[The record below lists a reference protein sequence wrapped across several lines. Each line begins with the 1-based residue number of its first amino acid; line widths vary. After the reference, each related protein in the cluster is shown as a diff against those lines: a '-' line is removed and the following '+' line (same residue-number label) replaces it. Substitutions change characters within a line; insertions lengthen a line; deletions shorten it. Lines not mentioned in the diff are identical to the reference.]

1 MLRELS
7 FSEKN
12 FAKIS
17 LPDFAHFEI
26 SLPGMNNLELWQS
39 VLAQMQFYISKANFA
54 TWFQNTEI
62 ISKNNEKIIISVP
75 NAFSKEWLSN
85 KYNKLILKTLHD
97 IDDSIKELEFVIK
110 PQSKENTPLKIGI
123 ENEKQEDIQLKFEE
137 FKINKETNL
146 NPRYVFNNF
155 VVGSFNELAYA
166 AALAVADNP
175 GFTYNPLFIYG
186 STGLGKT
193 HLIQAIGNK
202 ISDESKK
209 KKVKYISSEKFVSS
223 IVSAIRTNSMEA
235 FKASLAPIDV
245 LILDD
250 IQFIAG
256 KNKSQEE
263 FFHVF
268 NSLYE
273 KNKQIILSSDKPPN
287 AIAELEDR
295 LRSRFE
301 GGMIADISL
310 PDYETRLVI
319 LKTKLQEKNISLS
332 EDVLDYIAANV
343 KKNIRELEGA
353 LNKILIYNKI
363 NQELNIETVKK
374 LLKGFIFSPFDVAN
388 YKKIIET
395 VAKFYNL
402 EEKNLFD
409 PTRRKEI
416 VKPRQIAMFLLR
428 KELKYSFPAIAR
440 KFGGKDHTTAIY
452 AYKKILQENEEN
464 NKLTEELNIIK
475 QRIYSG

>member
-1 MLRELS
+1 
-7 FSEKN
+7 
-12 FAKIS
+12 
-17 LPDFAHFEI
+17 
-26 SLPGMNNLELWQS
+26 MNNLELWQS
-39 VLAQMQFYISKANFA
+39 VLAQMQFHISKANFA

-62 ISKNNEKIIISVP
+62 ISKESGKIIISVP

-97 IDDSIKELEFVIK
+97 IDDSIKELEFIIRPLSTK
-110 PQSKENTPLKIGI
+110 NTIPKIDSI
-123 ENEKQEDIQLKFEE
+123 EKLDEAQLKFEE
-137 FKINKETNL
+137 FKTNKETNL
-146 NPRYVFNNF
+146 NPRYTFNSF
-155 VVGSFNELAYA
+155 VVGSFNELAHA
-166 AALAVADNP
+166 AALAVSENP

-186 STGLGKT
+186 GTGLGKT
-193 HLIQAIGNK
+193 HLIQSIGNK
-202 ISDESKK
+202 IGEESKK
-209 KKVKYISSEKFVSS
+209 KKVKYVSSEKFVSG

-273 KNKQIILSSDKPPN
+273 KNKQIVLSSDRPPN

-319 LKTKLQEKNISLS
+319 LKTKLQEKGVDLP
-332 EDVLDYIAANV
+332 EDVLDYIATNV

-353 LNKILIYNKI
+353 LNKLLVHNKI
-363 NQELNIETVKK
+363 SQNLNLETTKK
-374 LLKGFIFSPFDVAN
+374 LLKGFVFSPFDVAS

-409 PTRRKEI
+409 STRRQEI
-416 VKPRQIAMFLLR
+416 VKPRQVAMFLLR

-464 NKLTEELNIIK
+464 NKLTEELNLIK

>member
-1 MLRELS
+1 
-7 FSEKN
+7 
-12 FAKIS
+12 
-17 LPDFAHFEI
+17 
-26 SLPGMNNLELWQS
+26 MNNVELWQT
-39 VLAQMQFYISKANFA
+39 VLAQMQFHISKANFA

-62 ISKNNEKIIISVP
+62 ISRDIDKIIISVP

-85 KYNKLILKTLHD
+85 KYNKLILKTLRESD
-97 IDDSIKELEFVIK
+97 ETIKEVDFVIK
-110 PQSKENTPLKIGI
+110 PSNVKTPTFNTTI
-123 ENEKQEDIQLKFEE
+123 ETEKPEDSQLKFDE
-137 FKINKETNL
+137 FKINKDTNL
-146 NPRYVFNNF
+146 NPRYTFENF
-155 VVGSFNELAYA
+155 VVGSFNELAHA

-186 STGLGKT
+186 GTGLGKT
-193 HLIQAIGNK
+193 HLMQAIGNK
-202 ISDESKK
+202 ISLNDKK
-209 KKVKYISSEKFVSS
+209 KKVRYISSEKFVSG
-223 IVSAIRTNSMEA
+223 IVQAIRTNSMEQ
-235 FKASLAPIDV
+235 FKASLAPIDI

-273 KNKQIILSSDKPPN
+273 KNKQIVLSSDRPPN

-301 GGMIADISL
+301 GGMIADVSL

-319 LKTKLQEKNISLS
+319 LKTKLQEKNIDLP
-332 EDVLDYIAANV
+332 EEILDYIASNV

-353 LNKILIYNKI
+353 LNKLLVYAKI
-363 NQELNIETVKK
+363 NKSLDLETVKR
-374 LLKGFIFSPFDVAN
+374 LLKGFVFSPFDVAN

-409 PTRRKEI
+409 ATRRKEI
-416 VKPRQIAMFLLR
+416 VKPRQVAMYLLR

-464 NKLTEELNIIK
+464 NKLTEELNLIK

>member
-1 MLRELS
+1 MDN
-7 FSEKN
+7 K
-12 FAKIS
+12 
-17 LPDFAHFEI
+17 
-26 SLPGMNNLELWQS
+26 ELWQA
-39 VLAQMQFYISKANFA
+39 VLSQMQFHISKANFA

-62 ISKNNEKIIISVP
+62 ISKDSEKIIISVP

-85 KYNKLILKTLHD
+85 KYNKLILKTLRD
-97 IDDSIKELEFVIK
+97 IDDSIKDLEFIIK
-110 PQSKENTPLKIGI
+110 PQPAKTALSPSNRGQTT
-123 ENEKQEDIQLKFEE
+123 EDETQLKFEE
-137 FKINKETNL
+137 FKTDKDTNL
-146 NPRYVFNNF
+146 NPRYTFSNF
-155 VVGSFNELAYA
+155 VVGSFNELAHA
-166 AALAVADNP
+166 AAMAVGDNP
-175 GFTYNPLFIYG
+175 GFTYNPFFIYG
-186 STGLGKT
+186 GTGLGKT

-202 ISDESKK
+202 ICQDLKN
-209 KKVKYISSEKFVSS
+209 KKVRYISSEKFVSG
-223 IVSAIRTNSMEA
+223 IVSAIRSNSMEN

-273 KNKQIILSSDKPPN
+273 KNKQIILSSDRPPN

-301 GGMIADISL
+301 GGMIADVSL

-319 LKTKLQEKNISLS
+319 LKQKLQEKNTDLPDDI
-332 EDVLDYIAANV
+332 LDYIATNV

-353 LNKILIYNKI
+353 LNKILMYTRI
-363 NQELNIETVKK
+363 NQTIELETAKK
-374 LLKGFIFSPFDVAN
+374 LLKGFVFSPFDVAN
-388 YKKIIET
+388 YKKIIES

-402 EEKNLFD
+402 DEKSLFN

-416 VKPRQIAMFLLR
+416 VKPRQVAMFLLR

-452 AYKKILQENEEN
+452 AYKKIMQENEEN
-464 NKLTEELNIIK
+464 NKLTEELNLIR
-475 QRIYSG
+475 QRIYSA

>member
-1 MLRELS
+1 
-7 FSEKN
+7 
-12 FAKIS
+12 
-17 LPDFAHFEI
+17 
-26 SLPGMNNLELWQS
+26 MNNSELWQS
-39 VLAQMQFYISKANFA
+39 VLAQMQFHISKANFA
-54 TWFQNTEI
+54 TWFKNTEI
-62 ISKNNEKIIISVP
+62 ISKKEEKIIISVP

-85 KYNKLILKTLHD
+85 KYNKLILKILHD
-97 IDDSIKELEFVIK
+97 TDESIKDLDFIIEPQLKGLLIK
-110 PQSKENTPLKIGI
+110 SNNI
-123 ENEKQEDIQLKFEE
+123 ENEKTEDAQLKFDE

-146 NPRYVFNNF
+146 NPRYTFDNF
-155 VVGSFNELAYA
+155 VVGSFNELAHA

-175 GFTYNPLFIYG
+175 GLTYNPLFIYG
-186 STGLGKT
+186 GTGLGKT
-193 HLIQAIGNK
+193 HLMQAVGNK
-202 ISDESKK
+202 ISDRLKK
-209 KKVKYISSEKFVSS
+209 EKVKYISSEKFVSA
-223 IVSAIRTNSMEA
+223 IVSAIRTNSMES

-273 KNKQIILSSDKPPN
+273 KNKQIILSSDRPPN
-287 AIAELEDR
+287 AIPELEER

-301 GGMIADISL
+301 GGMIADVSL

-319 LKTKLQEKNISLS
+319 LKTKTKEKGVDLPEEIL
-332 EDVLDYIAANV
+332 EYIATNV

-353 LNKILIYNKI
+353 LNKLLVSSKL
-363 NQELNIETVKK
+363 NQTIDLETTKK

-402 EEKNLFD
+402 DEKSLFD
-409 PTRRKEI
+409 ATRKKEI
-416 VKPRQIAMFLLR
+416 VRPRQIAMFLLR

-464 NKLTEELNIIK
+464 NRLTEELNLIK

>member
-1 MLRELS
+1 MDNS
-7 FSEKN
+7 
-12 FAKIS
+12 
-17 LPDFAHFEI
+17 
-26 SLPGMNNLELWQS
+26 ELWQS
-39 VLAQMQFYISKANFA
+39 VLAQMQFHISKANFS
-54 TWFQNTEI
+54 TWFQNTAIVAKDEG
-62 ISKNNEKIIISVP
+62 KITISVP

-85 KYNKLILKTLHD
+85 KYNKVILKTLHD
-97 IDDSIKELEFVIK
+97 IDESIKDLEFVIK
-110 PQSKENTPLKIGI
+110 PQAAKNFLVKPTT
-123 ENEKQEDIQLKFEE
+123 ENERPEDAQLKFDE
-137 FKINKETNL
+137 FKVNKDTNL
-146 NPRYVFNNF
+146 NPRYTFDSF
-155 VVGSFNELAYA
+155 IVGSFNELAHA

-175 GFTYNPLFIYG
+175 GLTYNPLFIYG
-186 STGLGKT
+186 GTGLGKT
-193 HLIQAIGNK
+193 HLIQAVGNK
-202 ISDESKK
+202 INDGPKK
-209 KKVKYISSEKFVSS
+209 RKVKYISSEKFVSS
-223 IVSAIRTNSMEA
+223 IVSAIRTNTMES

-245 LILDD
+245 LVLDD

-256 KNKSQEE
+256 KTKSQEE

-273 KNKQIILSSDKPPN
+273 KNKQIILSSDRPPN

-319 LKTKLQEKNISLS
+319 LKAKLQEKNTELPEEI
-332 EDVLDYIAANV
+332 LDYIATNV

-353 LNKILIYNKI
+353 LNKILVYGKI
-363 NQELNIETVKK
+363 NQELTLEIVKK
-374 LLKGFIFSPFDVAN
+374 LLKGFIFSPFDVAS
-388 YKKIIET
+388 YKKIIES
-395 VAKFYNL
+395 VSKFYNL
-402 EEKNLFD
+402 EEKHLFD

-416 VKPRQIAMFLLR
+416 VRPRQIAMFLLR

-464 NKLTEELNIIK
+464 NTLTEELNLIK

>member
-1 MLRELS
+1 
-7 FSEKN
+7 
-12 FAKIS
+12 
-17 LPDFAHFEI
+17 
-26 SLPGMNNLELWQS
+26 MNNNELWQS
-39 VLAQMQFYISKANFA
+39 VLAQIQFNISRANFA

-62 ISKNNEKIIISVP
+62 ISKEDETVVISVP

-97 IDDSIKELEFVIK
+97 IDDKIKDLSFVIK
-110 PQSKENTPLKIGI
+110 PQNQKVAASKVLPGKDTI
-123 ENEKQEDIQLKFEE
+123 ETEQLKFDE
-137 FKINKETNL
+137 FKTNKETNL
-146 NPRYVFNNF
+146 NPRYTFDNF
-155 VVGSFNELAYA
+155 VVGSFNELAHA
-166 AALAVADNP
+166 AALAVSDNS
-175 GFTYNPLFIYG
+175 GFAYNPLFIYG
-186 STGLGKT
+186 GVGLGKT

-202 ISDESKK
+202 IADGPKK
-209 KKVKYISSEKFVSS
+209 KKVRYLSSEKFVSG

-235 FKASLAPIDV
+235 FKMSLSPIDV

-273 KNKQIILSSDKPPN
+273 KNKQIILSSDRPPN
-287 AIAELEDR
+287 AIPELEDR

-301 GGMIADISL
+301 GGMIADVSL
-310 PDYETRLVI
+310 PDYETRFVI
-319 LKTKLQEKNISLS
+319 LKTKLQEKNMDLP
-332 EDVLDYIAANV
+332 EDVLEYIATNV

-353 LNKILIYNKI
+353 LNRLLIYYKI
-363 NQELNIETVKK
+363 NNNIPSLETSKK
-374 LLKGFIFSPFDVAN
+374 LLRGFIFSPFDVAN

-395 VAKFYNL
+395 VSKFYNL

-428 KELKYSFPAIAR
+428 RELKYSFPAIAR

-452 AYKKILQENEEN
+452 AYKKILQESEEN
-464 NKLTEELNIIK
+464 NKLTEELGLIK

>member
-1 MLRELS
+1 
-7 FSEKN
+7 
-12 FAKIS
+12 
-17 LPDFAHFEI
+17 
-26 SLPGMNNLELWQS
+26 MNNLELWQS
-39 VLAQMQFYISKANFA
+39 VLAQMQFHISKANFA

-62 ISKNNEKIIISVP
+62 ISKNNEKIVISVP

-97 IDDSIKELEFVIK
+97 IDDSIKELEFIIK
-110 PQSKENTPLKIGI
+110 PQTTKNTFTII
-123 ENEKQEDIQLKFEE
+123 STENEKPEDAQLKFDE

-146 NPRYVFNNF
+146 NPRYTFNNF
-155 VVGSFNELAYA
+155 VVGSFNELAHA
-166 AALAVADNP
+166 AALAVAENP

-186 STGLGKT
+186 GTGLGKT

-202 ISDESKK
+202 IREEKK
-209 KKVKYISSEKFVSS
+209 REKVKYISSEKFVSS
-223 IVSAIRTNSMEA
+223 IVSAIRTNTMET

-273 KNKQIILSSDKPPN
+273 KNKQIILSSDRPPN

-301 GGMIADISL
+301 GGMIADVSL

-319 LKTKLQEKNISLS
+319 LKQKLQEKNTDLP
-332 EDVLDYIAANV
+332 EEALNYIATNV

-353 LNKILIYNKI
+353 LNKLLIYNKI
-363 NQELNIETVKK
+363 NQELNIETIKK

-388 YKKIIET
+388 YKRIIES

-402 EEKNLFD
+402 EEKDLFD

-416 VKPRQIAMFLLR
+416 VKPRQVAMFLLR
-428 KELKYSFPAIAR
+428 NELKYSFPAIAR

-475 QRIYSG
+475 QRIYCG

>member
-1 MLRELS
+1 
-7 FSEKN
+7 
-12 FAKIS
+12 
-17 LPDFAHFEI
+17 
-26 SLPGMNNLELWQS
+26 MNNQELWQS
-39 VLAQMQFYISKANFA
+39 VLAQMQFFISKANFA

-62 ISKNNEKIIISVP
+62 LSKDNEKIIISVP

-110 PQSKENTPLKIGI
+110 PQPAKNAISSNALEMAA
-123 ENEKQEDIQLKFEE
+123 ENEKQEDAQLKFEE

-146 NPRYVFNNF
+146 NPKYTFDNF
-155 VVGSFNELAYA
+155 VVGSFNELAHA

-175 GFTYNPLFIYG
+175 GLTYNPMFVYG
-186 STGLGKT
+186 GTGLGKT
-193 HLIQAIGNK
+193 HLMQAIGNK

-209 KKVKYISSEKFVSS
+209 KKVKYVSSEKFVSG

-273 KNKQIILSSDKPPN
+273 KNKQIILSSDRPPN

-319 LKTKLQEKNISLS
+319 LKTKLQEKNATLP
-332 EDVLDYIAANV
+332 EAVLDYIATNV

-353 LNKILIYNKI
+353 LNKILIYSKI
-363 NQELNIETVKK
+363 NQELNLETVKK

-452 AYKKILQENEEN
+452 AYKKIMQENEEN
-464 NKLTEELNIIK
+464 NKLTEELNLIK

>member
-1 MLRELS
+1 
-7 FSEKN
+7 
-12 FAKIS
+12 
-17 LPDFAHFEI
+17 
-26 SLPGMNNLELWQS
+26 MNNIELWQS
-39 VLAQMQFYISKANFA
+39 VLSQMQFHISRANFA

-62 ISKNNEKIIISVP
+62 ISKDNEKIIISVP

-97 IDDSIKELEFVIK
+97 IDDSIRELEFVIK
-110 PQSKENTPLKIGI
+110 PQPIKNTPIKNTSGI
-123 ENEKQEDIQLKFEE
+123 EEQEEIQLKFEE

-146 NPRYVFNNF
+146 NPRYTFNSF
-155 VVGSFNELAYA
+155 VVGSFNELAHA

-186 STGLGKT
+186 GTGLGKT

-202 ISDESKK
+202 INDELKK
-209 KKVKYISSEKFVSS
+209 KKIKYISSEKFVSS
-223 IVSAIRTNSMEA
+223 IVSAIRTNTMET

-263 FFHVF
+263 FFHIF

-273 KNKQIILSSDKPPN
+273 KNKQIILSSDRPPN

-301 GGMIADISL
+301 GGMIADVSL

-319 LKTKLQEKNISLS
+319 LKTKLQEKNADLP

-353 LNKILIYNKI
+353 LNKILIHNKI
-363 NQELNIETVKK
+363 NPGLNLEMVKK
-374 LLKGFIFSPFDVAN
+374 LLRGFVFSPFDVAN

-416 VKPRQIAMFLLR
+416 VKPRQVAMFLLR

-452 AYKKILQENEEN
+452 AFKKIEAENEEN
-464 NKLTEELNIIK
+464 NKLTEELNLIK

>member
-1 MLRELS
+1 MDNS
-7 FSEKN
+7 
-12 FAKIS
+12 
-17 LPDFAHFEI
+17 
-26 SLPGMNNLELWQS
+26 ELWQS
-39 VLAQMQFYISKANFA
+39 VLAQMQFHISKANFA
-54 TWFQNTEI
+54 TWFKNTEI
-62 ISKNNEKIIISVP
+62 ISKKEEKIIISVP

-85 KYNKLILKTLHD
+85 KYNKLILKILHD
-97 IDDSIKELEFVIK
+97 TDDSIKDLDFIIDAQPRVVKAPTESERV
-110 PQSKENTPLKIGI
+110 EET
-123 ENEKQEDIQLKFEE
+123 QLKFEE

-146 NPRYVFNNF
+146 NPRYTFDNF
-155 VVGSFNELAYA
+155 VVGSFNELAHA

-186 STGLGKT
+186 GTGLGKT
-193 HLIQAIGNK
+193 HLMQAIGNK
-202 ISDESKK
+202 ISDKGKK
-209 KKVKYISSEKFVSS
+209 EKVKYISSEKFVSA
-223 IVSAIRTNSMEA
+223 IVTAIRTNSMET

-273 KNKQIILSSDKPPN
+273 KNKQIILSSDRPPN
-287 AIAELEDR
+287 AIPELEER

-301 GGMIADISL
+301 GGMIADVSL

-319 LKTKLQEKNISLS
+319 LKTKIQEKGADLPEEIL
-332 EDVLDYIAANV
+332 EYIAANV

-353 LNKILIYNKI
+353 LNKLLVYNKL
-363 NQELNIETVKK
+363 NQTLNLETSKK

-388 YKKIIET
+388 YKKIIEV

-402 EEKNLFD
+402 DEKSLFD
-409 PTRRKEI
+409 ATRKKEI
-416 VKPRQIAMFLLR
+416 VRPRQIAMFLLR

-464 NKLTEELNIIK
+464 NRLTEELNLIK

>member
-1 MLRELS
+1 
-7 FSEKN
+7 
-12 FAKIS
+12 
-17 LPDFAHFEI
+17 
-26 SLPGMNNLELWQS
+26 MNNTELWRS
-39 VLAQMQFYISKANFA
+39 VLAQMQFHISKANFA

-62 ISKNNEKIIISVP
+62 INKEDEKIIISVP

-110 PQSKENTPLKIGI
+110 PQSSKNVIFKVAEG
-123 ENEKQEDIQLKFEE
+123 EKPEETQLKFDE
-137 FKINKETNL
+137 FKINKDTNL
-146 NPRYVFNNF
+146 NPRYTFNSF
-155 VVGSFNELAYA
+155 VVGSFNELAHA

-186 STGLGKT
+186 GTGLGKT
-193 HLIQAIGNK
+193 HLIQSIGNK
-202 ISDESKK
+202 IGEDLKK
-209 KKVKYISSEKFVSS
+209 KKVKYISSEKFVSG

-273 KNKQIILSSDKPPN
+273 KNKQIILSSDRPPN

-301 GGMIADISL
+301 GGMIADVSL

-319 LKTKLQEKNISLS
+319 LKTKLQEK
-332 EDVLDYIAANV
+332 
-343 KKNIRELEGA
+343 KR
-353 LNKILIYNKI
+353 
-363 NQELNIETVKK
+363 
-374 LLKGFIFSPFDVAN
+374 
-388 YKKIIET
+388 
-395 VAKFYNL
+395 
-402 EEKNLFD
+402 
-409 PTRRKEI
+409 
-416 VKPRQIAMFLLR
+416 
-428 KELKYSFPAIAR
+428 
-440 KFGGKDHTTAIY
+440 
-452 AYKKILQENEEN
+452 
-464 NKLTEELNIIK
+464 
-475 QRIYSG
+475 

>member
-1 MLRELS
+1 
-7 FSEKN
+7 
-12 FAKIS
+12 
-17 LPDFAHFEI
+17 
-26 SLPGMNNLELWQS
+26 MNNQELWQS
-39 VLAQMQFYISKANFA
+39 VLAQMQFHISKANFA
-54 TWFQNTEI
+54 TWFHDTEI
-62 ISKNNEKIIISVP
+62 ISKDDGKVIISVP

-97 IDDSIKELEFVIK
+97 IDDSIKELEFIIK
-110 PQSKENTPLKIGI
+110 PQATKSAAAKMFAET
-123 ENEKQEDIQLKFEE
+123 EKQEEVQLKFEE
-137 FKINKETNL
+137 FKVNKETNL
-146 NPRYVFNNF
+146 NPRYTFNNF
-155 VVGSFNELAYA
+155 VVGSFNELAHA
-166 AALAVADNP
+166 SALAVSDNP

-186 STGLGKT
+186 GTGLGKT

-202 ISDESKK
+202 ISEDSKK
-209 KKVKYISSEKFVSS
+209 KKIKYISSEKFVSG
-223 IVSAIRTNSMEA
+223 IISAIRTNSMES
-235 FKASLAPIDV
+235 FKASLSPIDV

-256 KNKSQEE
+256 KSKSQEE

-273 KNKQIILSSDKPPN
+273 KNKQIVLSSDRPPN
-287 AIAELEDR
+287 AIAELDDR
-295 LRSRFE
+295 LQSRFE
-301 GGMIADISL
+301 GGMTVDISM

-319 LKTKLQEKNISLS
+319 LKTKLQEKNA
-332 EDVLDYIAANV
+332 DVPEEILDYIAANV

-353 LNKILIYNKI
+353 LNKILIYGKI
-363 NQELNIETVKK
+363 NRDLGIETVKK
-374 LLKGFIFSPFDVAN
+374 LLKGFVFSPFDVAN
-388 YKKIIET
+388 YKKIIES

-402 EEKNLFD
+402 QEKNLFD

-416 VKPRQIAMFLLR
+416 VKPRQVAMFLLR

-452 AYKKILQENEEN
+452 AYKKIMQENEEN
-464 NKLTEELNIIK
+464 NKLTEELNLIK

>member
-1 MLRELS
+1 
-7 FSEKN
+7 
-12 FAKIS
+12 
-17 LPDFAHFEI
+17 
-26 SLPGMNNLELWQS
+26 MNNLELWQS
-39 VLAQMQFYISKANFA
+39 VLAQMQFHISKANFA

-62 ISKNNEKIIISVP
+62 ISKDNEKVIISVP

-97 IDDSIKELEFVIK
+97 IDDSIKELEFIIK
-110 PQSKENTPLKIGI
+110 PQPSKNSAPKIMPGGYS
-123 ENEKQEDIQLKFEE
+123 ESEKQEEAQLKFEE
-137 FKINKETNL
+137 FKINKDTNL
-146 NPRYVFNNF
+146 NPRYTFNNF
-155 VVGSFNELAYA
+155 IVGSFNELAHA
-166 AALAVADNP
+166 SALAVAENP
-175 GFTYNPLFIYG
+175 GFIYNPLFIYG
-186 STGLGKT
+186 GTGLGKT

-202 ISDESKK
+202 ISEESKK
-209 KKVKYISSEKFVSS
+209 KKIKYISSEKFVSG
-223 IVSAIRTNSMEA
+223 IVSAIRTNTMEA

-273 KNKQIILSSDKPPN
+273 KNKQIILSSDRPPN

-301 GGMIADISL
+301 GGMITDVSL

-319 LKTKLQEKNISLS
+319 LKAKLQEKNMDLP
-332 EDVLDYIAANV
+332 EDVLDYIATNV

-353 LNKILIYNKI
+353 LNKVLIHNKI

-374 LLKGFIFSPFDVAN
+374 LLKGFVFSPFDVAN

-416 VKPRQIAMFLLR
+416 VRPRQIAMYLLR

-452 AYKKILQENEEN
+452 AHNKIVKENEEN
-464 NKLTEELNIIK
+464 NKLTEELNLIK

>member
-1 MLRELS
+1 
-7 FSEKN
+7 
-12 FAKIS
+12 
-17 LPDFAHFEI
+17 
-26 SLPGMNNLELWQS
+26 MNNTELWQS
-39 VLAQMQFYISKANFA
+39 VLAQMQFHISKANFA

-62 ISKNNEKIIISVP
+62 LSKENEKIIISVP

-85 KYNKLILKTLHD
+85 KYNKLILKILHN
-97 IDDSIKELEFVIK
+97 IDESIKDLDFVIK
-110 PQSKENTPLKIGI
+110 PQITKTSSRNNSNI
-123 ENEKQEDIQLKFEE
+123 EKHEEGQLKFEE
-137 FKINKETNL
+137 FKINKDTNL
-146 NPRYVFNNF
+146 NPRYTFDNF
-155 VVGSFNELAYA
+155 VVGSFNELAHA

-175 GFTYNPLFIYG
+175 GFNYNPLFIYG
-186 STGLGKT
+186 GTGLGKT
-193 HLIQAIGNK
+193 HLIEAVGNK
-202 ISDESKK
+202 INNTLK
-209 KKVKYISSEKFVSS
+209 KKVRYISSEKFVVG
-223 IVSAIRTNSMEA
+223 IVSAIRNNNMEE

-273 KNKQIILSSDKPPN
+273 KNKQIILSSDRPPN
-287 AIAELEDR
+287 AIPELEDR

-301 GGMIADISL
+301 GGMIADVSL

-319 LKTKLQEKNISLS
+319 LKTKLQEKNAELS
-332 EDVLDYIAANV
+332 EEILDYIAANV

-353 LNKILIYNKI
+353 LNKLLVYGKI
-363 NQELNIETVKK
+363 NQNLDLETTKK

-416 VKPRQIAMFLLR
+416 VKPRQVAMFLLR

-464 NKLTEELNIIK
+464 NKLTEELNLIK
-475 QRIYSG
+475 QRIYSA

>member
-1 MLRELS
+1 
-7 FSEKN
+7 
-12 FAKIS
+12 
-17 LPDFAHFEI
+17 
-26 SLPGMNNLELWQS
+26 MNNIELWQS
-39 VLAQMQFYISKANFA
+39 VLAQMQFHISKANFA

-62 ISKNNEKIIISVP
+62 ISKEKEKVVISVP

-97 IDDSIKELEFVIK
+97 IDDSIKELEFIIN
-110 PQSKENTPLKIGI
+110 PQQSKNPSFKNSENNILSEET
-123 ENEKQEDIQLKFEE
+123 QLKFDE
-137 FKINKETNL
+137 FKINKDTNL
-146 NPRYVFNNF
+146 NPRYTFDNF
-155 VVGSFNELAYA
+155 VVGSFNELAHA
-166 AALAVADNP
+166 AALAVVDNP

-186 STGLGKT
+186 GTGLGKT
-193 HLIQAIGNK
+193 HLIQAVGNK
-202 ISDESKK
+202 IVEDSKK
-209 KKVKYISSEKFVSS
+209 KKVKYISSEKLVSG
-223 IVSAIRTNSMEA
+223 IVTAIRTNSMEA

-273 KNKQIILSSDKPPN
+273 KNKQIILSSDRPPN
-287 AIAELEDR
+287 AIAELEER
-295 LRSRFE
+295 LKSRFE
-301 GGMIADISL
+301 GGMIADVSL

-319 LKTKLQEKNISLS
+319 LKTKLQEKNVALP
-332 EDVLDYIAANV
+332 EEVLDYVATNV

-353 LNKILIYNKI
+353 LNKLLVYEKI
-363 NQELNIETVKK
+363 NQSLSIETVKK
-374 LLKGFIFSPFDVAN
+374 LLKGFVFSPFDVAS
-388 YKKIIET
+388 YKKIIEI

-464 NKLTEELNIIK
+464 NKLTEELNLIK